1 MRKKKKTNKL
11 SSKNLSS
18 IDKFVYSIA
27 FISHLIL
34 WFGFF
39 LLSFFMQRYIIFY
52 NGNALAYSSSYWQFL
67 VIIPL
72 VLLGIIPLYF
82 IKEKYENGIPL
93 FMKSKKNR
101 TLRNNRKSIH
111 LSSNKIFSI
120 CLIIG
125 IIVINITIFI
135 GCFIPRTTIERDGSI
150 ATYNIIN
157 KLSYKYPLSSVSKI
171 ELSAYESYD
180 LKSPGQDFRFQIRVK
195 LENQKEVYFFLRD
208 FQDIDS
214 LLSYLSMFDKNMI
227 SFDGDL
233 LAYENYCNQ
242 NGIEAKNLIEYLQ
255 HFQ

>member
-1 MRKKKKTNKL
+1 
-11 SSKNLSS
+11 
-18 IDKFVYSIA
+18 
-27 FISHLIL
+27 
-34 WFGFF
+34 
-39 LLSFFMQRYIIFY
+39 MQRYIIFY
-52 NGNALAYSSSYWQFL
+52 NGNVLAYSSSYWQLL

-82 IKEKYENGIPL
+82 INEKYENGIPL
-93 FMKSKKNR
+93 FMKSEKNR
-101 TLRNNRKSIH
+101 KLRNNRKSIN
-111 LSSNKIFSI
+111 LSSKKFFSV

-125 IIVINITIFI
+125 IIVINVTVFI
-135 GCFIPRTTIERDGSI
+135 GCSIPRTTIESDGCIVS
-150 ATYNIIN
+150 YNIIN
-157 KLSYKYPLSSVSKI
+157 KIIYKYNLTSVKKI

-195 LENQKEVYFFLRD
+195 LENQMEVYFFLRD